1 MTLRSLISLAASA
14 ALALLSTG
22 LAAQIN
28 GDDCGTWVEIPGKAL
43 LPGGVAEDRPVRA
56 RRFADGSLALRS
68 PLTVLADGGEGA
80 YAEGDHGYV
89 SILNNIFLLEGGQRR
104 ACYEADVFSRCASAF
119 RAAEAAGFKSG
130 TARFCVSGFE
140 VEPVV
145 EGNMLLECGD
155 YLWVIGDGRGRLK
168 RGEPK
173 LNAAGQMVT
182 SYISHTALMHRANA
196 RAKGMPLDSLSIPVA
211 VYPESQ
217 PWPGQLV
224 WAQHRD
230 AAVARP
236 RLELRRLPRRH
247 REAPLVQRRGEAH
260 RDQEVSGRGE
270 LPPVHQ
276 AVALV
281 GDVEAPPR
289 EGVVEELRQHLVGAV
304 AHHPLVTQIFRA
316 DATNAAAVS
325 AALPEA
331 KVDIVLTDIPYGRL
345 AGWGVDSLALVQGND
360 PIHQLLE
367 SLLPVL
373 STPSVVAVAAAK
385 KDKVAHGRYTRLARF
400 QVGARQIVILQ
411 PA

>member
-28 GDDCGTWVEIPGKAL
+28 GGDCGTWVEIPGKAL

-168 RGEPK
+168 RSEPK

-230 AAVARP
+230 AAGTARNVVAVGGDTGPAFGSGSIAMHQLLVYGEPRP
-236 RLELRRLPRRH
+236 QKLGPIPADKRCQAGETDLPH
-247 REAPLVQRRGEAH
+247 PFATDSLAGPSDSCEAKKG
-260 RDQEVSGRGE
+260 
-270 LPPVHQ
+270 
-276 AVALV
+276 
-281 GDVEAPPR
+281 
-289 EGVVEELRQHLVGAV
+289 
-304 AHHPLVTQIFRA
+304 
-316 DATNAAAVS
+316 NVS
-325 AALPEA
+325 AAAEIRAAKSLPQVDFVILPRGKFDA
-331 KVDIVLTDIPYGRL
+331 KDGAINT
-345 AGWGVDSLALVQGND
+345 
-360 PIHQLLE
+360 
-367 SLLPVL
+367 VL
-373 STPSVVAVAAAK
+373 STAVLRQQFTRA
-385 KDKVAHGRYTRLARF
+385 GYTDEQMRQRLAC
-400 QVGARQIVILQ
+400 LDK
-411 PA
+411 P